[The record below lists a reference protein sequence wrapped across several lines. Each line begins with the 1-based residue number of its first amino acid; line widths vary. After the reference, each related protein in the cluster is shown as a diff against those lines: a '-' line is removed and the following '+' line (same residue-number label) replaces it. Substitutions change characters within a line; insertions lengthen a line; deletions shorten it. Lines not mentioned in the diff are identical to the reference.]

1 MVFSL
6 FLNQF
11 RPFDLGR
18 WQNLAIW
25 PILTLL
31 KCILMENAGIEVW
44 QFHWGLFL
52 VLNGVVLYPTF
63 WGSFSSWGN
72 NVETWNMIS
81 MPLQCVQTEC
91 KPVKSCTV
99 SRPPLYLSNPE
110 SALVQITIKIISVWM
125 LVLIAP
131 PYFKYKIACLQFLK
145 FSLHSLFYKVCRA
158 VERYDISGGH

>member
-1 MVFSL
+1 MFFLIDSNCFCIIVSRRKDLVFGTFGLCYKHQERTVIYTRKS
-6 FLNQF
+6 
-11 RPFDLGR
+11 
-18 WQNLAIW
+18 
-25 PILTLL
+25 
-31 KCILMENAGIEVW
+31 NA
-44 QFHWGLFL
+44 
-52 VLNGVVLYPTF
+52 VLYLTF

-145 FSLHSLFYKVCRA
+145 FSLHSLFYTVCRA